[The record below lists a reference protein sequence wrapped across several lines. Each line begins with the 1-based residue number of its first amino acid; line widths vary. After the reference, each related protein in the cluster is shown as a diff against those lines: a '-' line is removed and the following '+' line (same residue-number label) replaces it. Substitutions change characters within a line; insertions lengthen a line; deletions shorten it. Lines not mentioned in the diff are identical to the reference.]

1 MNTTPLLDP
10 AVAAGDRSPHRAPSR
25 RFVGHLAQMLVAML
39 LGMLLLVPV
48 WDAALR
54 SLGWEAAGTGAE
66 GTALAM
72 ATTMSIGMG
81 LWMVHQG
88 HHLRYV
94 GEMCL
99 AMYLSLALALV
110 PYWAGVLSA
119 DTALVVGHVLML
131 PAMVA
136 VMLARRTRHEGHGTT
151 ARAVPVSRARRVLD
165 AAAHRW
171 PTLLGLGLTFDSWI
185 SPGIP
190 SPWLLVFLGTEY
202 LVIGTLRRQFR
213 RDRVLAL
220 HVVGFVVYAGLAVL
234 AATLP
239 PDAAAYVVAAGWLLH
254 VGWDAA
260 LHRANRIV
268 WRWYAEACVAIDL
281 VLGVTVLLLVR

>member
-10 AVAAGDRSPHRAPSR
+10 AVAAGDRSPHRLPSW
-25 RFVGHLAQMLVAML
+25 RFVAHLAQMLVAML

-48 WDAALR
+48 WEAALR
-54 SLGWEAAGTGAE
+54 SLGWEAASTGAE

-72 ATTMSIGMG
+72 ATTMSLGMG
-81 LWMVHQG
+81 LWMVHRG
-88 HHLRYV
+88 HRLRDV
-94 GEMCL
+94 AEMCL

-110 PYWAGVLSA
+110 PYWAGMLSA
-119 DTALVVGHVLML
+119 DVVLVVGHVLMV

-136 VMLARRTRHEGHGTT
+136 VMLFRRTHHEGHGSAT
-151 ARAVPVSRARRVLD
+151 AHVVLVSRARRVLD
-165 AAAHRW
+165 VVAHRW

-185 SPGIP
+185 SPGLP
-190 SPWLLVFLGTEY
+190 SPWLLVFLGAEY
-202 LVIGTLRRQFR
+202 LVIGTLRRQFH

-220 HVVGFVVYAGLAVL
+220 HVVGFAVYAGLAVL
-234 AATLP
+234 AATLSP
-239 PDAAAYVVAAGWLLH
+239 VAAAYVVAAGWLLH

-281 VLGVTVLLLVR
+281 VLGVTVLLTL